1 MKTYI
6 LALVAGLGMG
16 AQAATAAASAPLELE
31 GYVQLAKVTLD
42 AQGQRQTELV
52 KPDVVV
58 PGDRLILGTRFAN
71 AGSEPIE
78 NFVISNPV
86 PAAVA
91 VSSAIDPGLLV
102 SVDGGQHWGR
112 LDELT
117 VTDAAGN
124 RRAAIPGDI
133 TNVRWTLARIAP
145 GEAGHVE
152 FPVTVR

>member
-1 MKTYI
+1 MNTYI
-6 LALVAGLGMG
+6 LALVAALAMG

-31 GYVQLAKVTLD
+31 GYVHLAKVTRD

-91 VSSAIDPGLLV
+91 VSSAIDPTLLV
-102 SVDGGQHWGR
+102 SMDGGENWGR

-117 VTDAAGN
+117 VTDAAGKS
-124 RRAAIPGDI
+124 RAAIPSDI

-145 GEAGHVE
+145 GEAGQVE